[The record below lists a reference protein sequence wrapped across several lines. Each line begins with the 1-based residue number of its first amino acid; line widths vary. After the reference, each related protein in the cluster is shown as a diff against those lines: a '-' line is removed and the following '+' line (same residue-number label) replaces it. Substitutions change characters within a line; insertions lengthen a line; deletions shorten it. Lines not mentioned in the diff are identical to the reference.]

1 MPIQVS
7 CSGCGKKLT
16 VRDELVGKRIKCPAC
31 GTTFEASSGA
41 ATAGGMAFAGAPRP
55 RAAAQEKEG
64 IGAKIHVSKGVIVL
78 VALAIIIPTIIAI
91 YTYGPYKVRTQ
102 WEAME
107 PVAQDTVKDV
117 VTRAIQAHLSK
128 TGEYDPTKAHHTP
141 HAMNVAFVF
150 GPMYMSMPDE
160 VGFAGSSTEGAFVGS
175 FFPKTGEVQAKVEI
189 GGAGLQ
195 GVGAIKRG
203 DETLNVTGRVKDGH
217 VFAEIDGKEAKIIE
231 RRRIPE

>member
-1 MPIQVS
+1 MPIQVA

-31 GTTFEASSGA
+31 GTTFEASPGA
-41 ATAGGMAFAGAPRP
+41 ATPGGMSVHGAPRQ
-55 RAAAQEKEG
+55 RAATKEKEG
-64 IGAKIHVSKGVIVL
+64 IGAKLHVSKSIIVL

-107 PVAQDTVKDV
+107 PTAQDSVKDV
-117 VTRAIQAHLSK
+117 VTRAIQSHLSK
-128 TGEYDPTKAHHTP
+128 TGEYDPTKSHRTP

-175 FFPKTGEVQAKVEI
+175 YFPKTGEIQAKVEI

-217 VFAEIDGKEAKIIE
+217 IFAEIDGKEATI
-231 RRRIPE
+231 RQPPPRPE